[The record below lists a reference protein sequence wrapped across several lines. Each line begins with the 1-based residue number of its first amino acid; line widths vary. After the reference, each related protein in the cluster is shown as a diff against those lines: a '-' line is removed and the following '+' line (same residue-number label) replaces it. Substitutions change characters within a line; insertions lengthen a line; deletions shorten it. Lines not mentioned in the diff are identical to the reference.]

1 MLNEKVIITL
11 LTVDRKERYCYI
23 KTSPFPEVETYKNEI
38 EIELDLSNHTTKSK
52 AHQALIHRN
61 FLKLIN

>member
-1 MLNEKVIITL
+1 MLNEKVLITL
-11 LTVDRKERYCYI
+11 LTVDRNERYCYI
-23 KTSPFPEVETYKNEI
+23 KTSPFELETYKNEI

>member
-23 KTSPFPEVETYKNEI
+23 KTSPFPELETY
-38 EIELDLSNHTTKSK
+38 
-52 AHQALIHRN
+52 RN
-61 FLKLIN
+61 RN